1 MSVTK
6 SNNNMGGAYGN
17 CKKKINFLESK
28 IVLLESNQN
37 GVRLKMDEDG
47 NFKNIVMSS
56 ESPFRYPVSE
66 VETQEPEEEDEE
78 AVILRRRKERQAIQ
92 DAEDEALIKIARAK
106 KIAKSVAGLRE
117 IELDAL
123 LRVKQRV
130 QLTIDKAI
138 ADQALLDE
146 EIEAVKNG
154 ERDEELIKKNFDT
167 INPQSVL
174 PPNVLSLAL
183 APKPASQVKEKTD
196 GARARNTKNRP
207 NDIYSLFSKPT
218 IIKIKMNETI
228 YYGRV
233 IPNAKP
239 ELNKI
244 VACKED
250 GTFNFATD
258 KGVVSHLTKTIK
270 LENGKQ
276 KDVAD
281 EKEPAKRR
289 MEWTKKD
296 DWIKACK
303 GEQGLYSS
311 TKNGWKEISF
321 KNDKGEWICLLD
333 TAFEGVKLN

>member
-196 GARARNTKNRP
+196 GARARATKDRP

-218 IIKIKMNETI
+218 IIKIKMNETD
-228 YYGRV
+228 YYGMVR
-233 IPNAKP
+233 PDK
-239 ELNKI
+239 KI
-244 VACKED
+244 ITACKAN
-250 GTFNFATD
+250 GTFNHLTD
-258 KGVVSHLTKTIK
+258 KGVISHLTKTIK
-270 LENGKQ
+270 LEDGKK
-276 KDVAD
+276 KDVPD
-281 EKEPAKRR
+281 TSEPAKERK
-289 MEWTKKD
+289 EWVKKD

-303 GEQGLYSS
+303 GEQNLYSS
-311 TKNGWKEISF
+311 TKNGWNEISF

>member
-37 GVRLKMDEDG
+37 GVRLKMDEVG

-78 AVILRRRKERQAIQ
+78 AVILRRRKERRAIQ
-92 DAEDEALIKIARAK
+92 DMEDEALIKIARAK
-106 KIAKSVAGLRE
+106 KMRKDIDPIRQTEIDSLNKDIAREEAE
-117 IELDAL
+117 IEKRKANIME
-123 LRVKQRV
+123 LR
-130 QLTIDKAI
+130 I
-138 ADQALLDE
+138 

-154 ERDEELIKKNFDT
+154 TRDDELIKMRTDVIKVIAPT
-167 INPQSVL
+167 
-174 PPNVLSLAL
+174 
-183 APKPASQVKEKTD
+183 PKPD
-196 GARARNTKNRP
+196 GAKPDGTRARNTKDRP

-218 IIKIKMNETI
+218 IIKIKMNETD
-228 YYGRV
+228 YYGMVR
-233 IPNAKP
+233 PDK
-239 ELNKI
+239 KI
-244 VACKED
+244 ITACKAN
-250 GTFNFATD
+250 GTFNHLTD
-258 KGVVSHLTKTIK
+258 KGVISHLTKTIK
-270 LENGKQ
+270 LEGGKT

-281 EKEPAKRR
+281 DKEPAKERR
-289 MEWTKKD
+289 EWMKKD

-321 KNDKGEWICLLD
+321 KNDTGEWICLLE
-333 TAFEGVKLN
+333 TAYEGVKLN